1 MQWTCSI
8 PNGGSAA
15 TRYKERC
22 YIFKDAPMFE
32 SNITLISK
40 REVTDVHNHI
50 QVETVV
56 IMSTNSSSTT

>member
-1 MQWTCSI
+1 
-8 PNGGSAA
+8 
-15 TRYKERC
+15 
-22 YIFKDAPMFE
+22 MFE

-56 IMSTNSSSTT
+56 IMPTNSSSTT